1 MEPNRL
7 FSISEFRREL
17 GIPLIFAKKLINWG
31 MVESIVAVDGTIQI
45 TGSEL
50 LEAKEFLKNPW
61 TKTKLFIKA
70 LGPGIITGASD
81 DDPSGIGTYSSVG
94 ATFGFGLIWLALWLL
109 PLMTAV
115 QETCA
120 RIGIVTNKG
129 LAGVLRKHYQGWVVM
144 IIVFLLIIANT
155 ANIGADISAMTASV
169 KLLAPS
175 FNFTITAII
184 ITLIII
190 ILEVKIP
197 YQNYAKILKWLTL
210 SLIAYIITGF
220 IIRPDWIGIFKTSLV
235 PDITWNKDYIFAI
248 IAVFGTTISPYL
260 FFWQTSEEVEEN
272 KNQSLD
278 VDKNKK
284 MQLLNRIATMRTD
297 TRTGMLLA
305 NLVFLFIVIT
315 TAKALNAEG
324 ITSIGS
330 AEEAA
335 MALKPFAGDQA
346 FLLFALG
353 IIGTGLL
360 AIPVLAGSGAYALAE
375 LFHWKEGLSKK
386 YSQAKSFYMV
396 IIFSILVGLGLNF
409 LGVSPIKALYYSAFL
424 NGVIAVPLLYVIMTV
439 GGDKKIMGDEIHP
452 GWVKFFGWMAFIFS
466 AVAVI
471 GVIVFSFIK

>member
-1 MEPNRL
+1 MSNELKL
-7 FSISEFRREL
+7 FSISEFRKEL
-17 GIPLIFAKKLINWG
+17 KIPLVFAKKLITWG
-31 MVESIVAVDGTIQI
+31 LVEAKIAADGTIQVSE
-45 TGSEL
+45 SEL
-50 LEAKEFLKNPW
+50 INAQNFLKDPW
-61 TKTKLFIKA
+61 TKTKLFVKS

-81 DDPSGIGTYSSVG
+81 DDPSGIVTYSSVG
-94 ATFGFGLIWLALWLL
+94 AAFGFGLIWLALWLL
-109 PLMTAV
+109 PLMTAI

-129 LAGVLRKHYQGWVVM
+129 LAGLLRKHYQNWVVAT
-144 IIVFLLIIANT
+144 IVLLLIIANT
-155 ANIGADISAMTASV
+155 ANIGADIAAMTASV

-197 YQNYAKILKWLTL
+197 YKNYAKILKWLTL
-210 SLIAYIITGF
+210 SLLAYIITGF
-220 IIRPDWIGIFKTSLV
+220 IIRPDWIGIFKTALV
-235 PDITWNKDYIFAI
+235 PDVTWNKDYIFAI

-272 KNQSLD
+272 KNKSLEI
-278 VDKNKK
+278 DKNKK
-284 MQLLNRIATMRTD
+284 LQLFNRIATMRTD
-297 TRTGMLLA
+297 TKTGMLLA
-305 NLVFLFIVIT
+305 NVVFLFIVIT
-315 TAKALNAEG
+315 TAKVLNANG

-335 MALKPFAGDQA
+335 LALRPLAGDYA

-375 LFHWKEGLSKK
+375 LFHWKEGLSKNFT
-386 YSQAKSFYMV
+386 QAKSFYMV
-396 IIFSILVGLGLNF
+396 IIISILVGLGLNF

-424 NGVIAVPLLYVIMTV
+424 NGVIAVPLLYVIMIV
-439 GGDKKIMGDEIHP
+439 GGDKKIMGAETHP
-452 GWVKFFGWMAFIFS
+452 GWVRFFGWMAFIFS

-471 GVIVFSFIK
+471 GVIATNFI

>member
-1 MEPNRL
+1 
-7 FSISEFRREL
+7 
-17 GIPLIFAKKLINWG
+17 
-31 MVESIVAVDGTIQI
+31 
-45 TGSEL
+45 
-50 LEAKEFLKNPW
+50 
-61 TKTKLFIKA
+61 
-70 LGPGIITGASD
+70 
-81 DDPSGIGTYSSVG
+81 
-94 ATFGFGLIWLALWLL
+94 
-109 PLMTAV
+109 MTAI

-129 LAGVLRKHYQGWVVM
+129 LAGLLRKHYQNWVVAT
-144 IIVFLLIIANT
+144 IVLLLIIANT
-155 ANIGADISAMTASV
+155 ANIGADIAAMTASV

-197 YQNYAKILKWLTL
+197 YKNYAKILKWLTL
-210 SLIAYIITGF
+210 SLLAYIITGF
-220 IIRPDWIGIFKTSLV
+220 IIRPDWIGIFKTALV
-235 PDITWNKDYIFAI
+235 PDVTWNKDYIFAI

-272 KNQSLD
+272 KNKSLEI
-278 VDKNKK
+278 DKNKK
-284 MQLLNRIATMRTD
+284 LQLFNRIATMRTD
-297 TRTGMLLA
+297 TKTGMLLA
-305 NLVFLFIVIT
+305 NVVFLFIVIT
-315 TAKALNAEG
+315 TAKVLNANG

-335 MALKPFAGDQA
+335 LALRPLAGDYA

-375 LFHWKEGLSKK
+375 LFHWKEGLSKNFT
-386 YSQAKSFYMV
+386 QAKSFYMV
-396 IIFSILVGLGLNF
+396 IIISILVGLGLNF

-424 NGVIAVPLLYVIMTV
+424 NGVIAVPLLYVIMIV
-439 GGDKKIMGDEIHP
+439 GGDKKIMGAETHP
-452 GWVKFFGWMAFIFS
+452 GWVRFFGWMAFIFS

-471 GVIVFSFIK
+471 GVIATNFI